1 MYVDFIPQLLIDRI
15 FLKQSEIV
23 CFDGLYPVV
32 VFDLRR
38 HEEIPKL
45 FDILVL
51 VSI

>member
-23 CFDGLYPVV
+23 CFDWSYPVV

-38 HEEIPKL
+38 QEEILKL
-45 FDILVL
+45 FDILVP